1 MPLFS
6 TTKRDGDD
14 GDNDRH
20 EQHQRR
26 APSVDREPADQPPPD
41 EHTRLLPGRAD
52 ASRGMLRPDDPAVTP
67 YNLWSIRILRYLTLL
82 FAAVTL
88 AWWVLLL
95 VSAFA
100 TPPGLHTPG
109 GSFYAFGYA
118 SLALVNLLFSLVFF
132 GVPSKSVRV
141 LAVVAAVS
149 QAGWKGRPRL
159 PYMETRMTPWAAEQC
174 SGLTLLDSSFCSST
188 PSSSSACSRRATRKA
203 GSASSAWSGLWTL
216 LTDKTVKWGKEE
228 EEERLT
234 GRAETRRTL
243 AEWLAVL
250 LSTIAYVIM
259 VVAVVLITLTV
270 ILRALDAGVA
280 PPGKLYPVDG
290 GKYRV
295 HVHCHGNRT
304 DSHGTELPTVLLEGG
319 ERPVEGLWG
328 FADAAVKNGSISR
341 YCFVDRPGMAWSD
354 NAPSP
359 MSAGFVV
366 DVISEALAQ
375 ADERGPWVLASAG
388 IGSIYSRVFSSRH
401 GLEVQGV
408 LLIDPLHE
416 DLLGR
421 VAAPGRGFLLWLRGV
436 ISPLGLDRLSGALFR
451 GRSSR
456 DRVYGRAAQQNSK
469 FIYAKLQESLV
480 ADSFTRRDV
489 QGSRAIQDKE
499 TPLVVISSG
508 VEVRDSSGWEDRQ
521 RDLTK
526 LTDKLKHWDVV
537 DDAPHRVWETL
548 EGREQI
554 ERRLRQLVYA

>member
-6 TTKRDGDD
+6 SKRRNGAD
-14 GDNDRH
+14 GDNERH
-20 EQHQRR
+20 QQHQRSGDD
-26 APSVDREPADQPPPD
+26 AASDQPPPD
-41 EHTRLLPGRAD
+41 EHTRLLPNRVD
-52 ASRGMLRPDDPAVTP
+52 SNRGMLRPDDPAVTP

-82 FAAVTL
+82 FTAVTL

-95 VSAFA
+95 VSAFV

-118 SLALVNLLFSLVFF
+118 SLALANMFFSLVFF

-141 LAVVAAVS
+141 LAVVIAFF
-149 QAGWKGRPRL
+149 L
-159 PYMETRMTPWAAEQC
+159 
-174 SGLTLLDSSFCSST
+174 LLDTIILLSVQQ
-188 PSSSSACSRRATRKA
+188 TRYEEGWVGIVSVIWA
-203 GSASSAWSGLWTL
+203 LLMSLWTL
-216 LTDKTVKWGKEE
+216 LTDRTVKWGKEE

-243 AEWLAVL
+243 TEWLAVL

-259 VVAVVLITLTV
+259 AVAVLLITLTV

-280 PPGKLYPVDG
+280 PPGKLYRVDS

-295 HVHCHGNRT
+295 HVHCHGNK
-304 DSHGTELPTVLLEGG
+304 TELPTVLFEGG
-319 ERPVEGLWG
+319 ERPVEEGLWG
-328 FADAAVKNGSISR
+328 FADHAVKNGSIRR

-359 MSAGFVV
+359 LSAGFAV
-366 DVISEALAQ
+366 DVVSEALAQ
-375 ADERGPWVLASAG
+375 ADERGPWILASAG

-401 GLEVQGV
+401 GLEVQGL

-480 ADSFTRRDV
+480 ANSFTRRDV
-489 QGSRAIQDKE
+489 QGSRMIQDKQ

-508 VEVRDSSGWEDRQ
+508 IEVRDNDSWEGRQ
-521 RDLTK
+521 RDLTT

-537 DDAPHRVWETL
+537 DEAPHRVWETL

-554 ERRLRQLVYA
+554 ERRLRQLVHA